1 LGSGARRVG
10 ERWSRQSSLITDGSL
25 SHTSIDLTMV
35 ASPFAAK
42 SKAML
47 CAQACVGI
55 ERGKAWSLHRD
66 VKVGCFYP
74 FICFKIISIL

>member
-1 LGSGARRVG
+1 
-10 ERWSRQSSLITDGSL
+10 
-25 SHTSIDLTMV
+25 MV

-66 VKVGCFYP
+66 VKVGCFILLYVLKLYL
-74 FICFKIISIL
+74 FYNKIGGFYKTIVKKWIQY